1 MTKYILEE
9 VPKRSFVSKHP
20 HIIPN
25 ILAISITVGVGVFFW
40 NDVEVDKKVA
50 YVMGLFPMALL
61 LMCIFGDV
69 SDVINKR

>member
-1 MTKYILEE
+1 MGKYILEE
-9 VPKRSFVSKHP
+9 VPKGSFTSKHP

-40 NDVEVDKKVA
+40 NDIEADKKVA

-61 LMCIFGDV
+61 LMCIFGHA
-69 SDVINKR
+69 SDVVNKK